1 MDYLLVCGLM
11 NPAAAPVND
20 EANISPE
27 KIHEIAELLFPVST
41 QSKLKRVRYR
51 DLIDTSS
58 SFPR

>member
-1 MDYLLVCGLM
+1 MDYFLVCGLM

-51 DLIDTSS
+51 DLIDIS
-58 SFPR
+58 